1 MEKKQIYISGMIT
14 GLPYDEAYKSFEDA
28 ETEIRTGT
36 KKIFDIVNPM
46 KLPHLHDKTWESYM
60 KEDLKELLSCDA
72 IYMLKDWYKSK
83 GATIEWEIAK
93 QLGMEVI
100 YQEI

>member
-1 MEKKQIYISGMIT
+1 MKIYISGKVSGIEDKA
-14 GLPYDEAYKSFEDA
+14 YDLFEKGQEEMRRLGY
-28 ETEIRTGT
+28 ET
-36 KKIFDIVNPM
+36 VNPM